1 MVSSSSTQQATTSN
15 TSDERQIADGEG
27 VAINSGGGDVRFV
40 PDEAFDLAQFAL
52 AENSYVATDALDK
65 VADSQANALEKVA
78 DGQLF
83 ALDEVARANREA
95 LDTAIQAQKSES
107 GQISEQVV
115 KLGIPALALAFIVGA
130 IRQ

>member
-1 MVSSSSTQQATTSN
+1 MVSSSSTKRATTSN

-52 AENSYVATDALDK
+52 AENSYVVTD
-65 VADSQANALEKVA
+65 ALEKVA

-95 LDTAIQAQKSES
+95 LDTAVQAQKSET